1 MRNLDSPMFHYY
13 NTIVDAGTCMK
24 KSLWLITL
32 SVLALVGLIALGA
45 VLWPRPAAQAGQTTV
60 STTGGTYTNIS
71 PERVAEMLA
80 SKDFVFVNTH
90 IPYEGE
96 IVSTNAFIA
105 FEETGPQ
112 RVSEYPAD
120 KAAKV
125 VLYCRSGRMSTT
137 VAQELVAAGYT
148 SVWNLDGGMN
158 AWKAAGYELIEK

>member
-1 MRNLDSPMFHYY
+1 
-13 NTIVDAGTCMK
+13 VK
-24 KSLWLITL
+24 KPVWLLTL
-32 SVLALVGLIALGA
+32 SALALAGLIALGIA
-45 VLWPRPAAQAGQTTV
+45 LWPKPAARAGQTTV
-60 STTGGTYTNIS
+60 SVTGGTYTNIS
-71 PERVAEMLA
+71 PERLAEMLA

-96 IVSTNAFIA
+96 IVPTNAFIA

-125 VLYCRSGRMSTT
+125 VLYCRSGRMSAI

-148 SVWNLDGGMN
+148 NVWNLDGGMN

>member
-1 MRNLDSPMFHYY
+1 
-13 NTIVDAGTCMK
+13 MK
-24 KSLWLITL
+24 KSIWIITL
-32 SVLALVGLIALGA
+32 SALGLA
-45 VLWPRPAAQAGQTTV
+45 GLVALGVALWPRPAARAGQMTV
-60 STTGGTYTNIS
+60 SVTGGTYTNVT
-71 PERVAEMLA
+71 PERLSEMLA

-90 IPYEGE
+90 ISYEGE
-96 IVSTNAFIA
+96 IASTDEFIV

-125 VLYCRSGRMSTT
+125 VLYCRSGRMSAI

-148 SVWNLDGGMN
+148 NVWNLDGGMN